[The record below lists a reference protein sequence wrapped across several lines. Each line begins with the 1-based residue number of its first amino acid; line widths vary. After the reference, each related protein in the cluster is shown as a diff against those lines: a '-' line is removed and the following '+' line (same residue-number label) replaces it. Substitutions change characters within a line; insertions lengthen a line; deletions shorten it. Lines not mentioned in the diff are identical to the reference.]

1 MAFCNSCGA
10 TLSPEAKF
18 CNKCGAAVVA
28 GPSAGAPALAP
39 PTPAVVAATSTPTPP
54 TATQKGGSSALKIV
68 LIVVAVIVGIGILGL
83 ATLGIIAYKVAR
95 GTHVQQQG
103 DQVKVE
109 TPFGTVQTSKDPD
122 QAAKDLGVDIYPGAE
137 AQKTGAASADF
148 GPVHTAAA
156 NFATSDSVD
165 KVCGFYKSKFPAATV
180 KTSDENH
187 CTIVSSD
194 QKNMV
199 TINIQASGNTTTF
212 QITSVSKK
220 SSSSN

>member
-10 TLSPEAKF
+10 TLGPGAKF

-28 GPSAGAPALAP
+28 GPSAGAPA
-39 PTPAVVAATSTPTPP
+39 PTPLAAAGPTPLSP
-54 TATQKGGSSALKIV
+54 TEGQKGGGSSALKIV
-68 LIVVAVIVGIGILGL
+68 LIVVAVIVGIGVLGL

-137 AQKTGAASADF
+137 AQKTGAASANF
-148 GPVHTAAA
+148 GPVHTASA
-156 NFATSDSVD
+156 NFETSDSVD
-165 KVCGFYKSKFPAATV
+165 KVCGFYKSKFPAASV